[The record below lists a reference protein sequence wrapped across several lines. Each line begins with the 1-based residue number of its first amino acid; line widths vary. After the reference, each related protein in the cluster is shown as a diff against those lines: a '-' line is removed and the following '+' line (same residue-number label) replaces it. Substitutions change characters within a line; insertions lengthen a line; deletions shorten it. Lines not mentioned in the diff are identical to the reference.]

1 VTELVPRVAV
11 LVDRL
16 GGGGAQRSALMTASA
31 LQELGTP
38 TMMLAALSGT
48 YLEDVPEGVPVHL
61 LAPSWPRL
69 RAIGTFAWRLNRM
82 TRVEDTDVVV
92 TNGFG
97 VSRIVLL
104 ARVVGLLRDVRVVV
118 VEHST
123 LSVVLNERFR
133 SRVVRA
139 AVLVVS
145 SWLYRRADAI
155 VGVSEG
161 VSRDLEATLKL
172 PPGSVTTI
180 YNPVDTDRIAAAI
193 NETVPGHLEA
203 AFTELPRP
211 MVITTGR
218 LVAQK
223 AHRDLLEA
231 FNALPDAQ
239 RGSLVILGEGPL
251 RGDLEQQAQS
261 LGLADRAWMPGFVD
275 NPWWFIARSDIFALS
290 SHWEGHPLVLLEA
303 LCCGVPVV
311 STDCPHGPFEIL
323 DGVPNTRLTPVG
335 DPDALADAIG
345 ELLTRPTEPISDAS
359 KGRSTPV
366 QTAARYRGVVS
377 EVAARRSGSQWS
389 IGR

>member
-1 VTELVPRVAV
+1 MTRRTGLVTNSFA
-11 LVDRL
+11 
-16 GGGGAQRSALMTASA
+16 GGGAERTTILIAASWSDSDEVVLITCHAVGPYRSAVPDRLATA
-31 LQELGTP
+31 EVGVWP
-38 TMMLAALSGT
+38 TVSRLVPFGRAMRRTVSEQSLST
-48 YLEDVPEGVPVHL
+48 L
-61 LAPSWPRL
+61 
-69 RAIGTFAWRLNRM
+69 
-82 TRVEDTDVVV
+82 V
-92 TNGFG
+92 TNGYG
-97 VSRIVLL
+97 LNQMVLL

-123 LSVVLNERFR
+123 LSVVLNERFP

-139 AVLVVS
+139 TVLVVS

-251 RGDLEQQAQS
+251 RGDLEQQARS
-261 LGLADRAWMPGFVD
+261 LGLADRVWMPGFVD

-290 SHWEGHPLVLLEA
+290 SHVEGFGLVLVEA
-303 LCCGVPVV
+303 MVCGVPVV

-335 DPDALADAIG
+335 DPDTLADAIG
-345 ELLTRPTEPISDAS
+345 DALASARPLAGQASPTRYSPTRAVMQYESLVRGLTP
-359 KGRSTPV
+359 
-366 QTAARYRGVVS
+366 
-377 EVAARRSGSQWS
+377 
-389 IGR
+389 